1 MTCKFR
7 LSASFAKITD
17 DMSNDFHT
25 NRLSAAQLEVFQ
37 RDGFLHVPGVFAR
50 QEAAELAEHCM
61 HLGAPGPEIQARYP
75 HFQDKG
81 YPQVGTLSTTG
92 SESLYEITRLKWP
105 HLFDEKTLRAALHP
119 DVVALA
125 SQLLGDEVLMAY
137 SMYFPKPPGMR
148 GIAFHQDNA
157 FLDAQPGGCLAA
169 AISLDPSD
177 EKTGALR
184 FVPGSHD
191 LEIQAMGEADESASI
206 IPERVELPKGAKPV
220 TVPTESGD
228 CVFFGGHMLHGSE
241 PNTSPDRWRRNFIVH
256 FVPKSRTE
264 SIYRLCN
271 PLFSADGEEVII
283 GEDPRC

>member
-1 MTCKFR
+1 M
-7 LSASFAKITD
+7 SF
-17 DMSNDFHT
+17 DFHQ
-25 NRLSAAQLEVFQ
+25 NRLKEVQLEAFA
-37 RDGFLHVPGVFAR
+37 RDGFLHVPGVVSR
-50 QEAAELAEHCM
+50 HEATELAEHCM
-61 HLGAPGPEIQARYP
+61 HLGAPGPDIQVRYP
-75 HFQDKG
+75 HFQDQG
-81 YPQVGTLSTTG
+81 YPVVGTLASA
-92 SESLYEITRLKWP
+92 SSDALYEVTRLKWP

-119 DVVALA
+119 DIVALA

-157 FLDAQPGGCLAA
+157 FLEAQPGGCLAA

-184 FVPGSHD
+184 FVPGSHNLD
-191 LEIQAMGEADESASI
+191 IQPMGEADEETSI
-206 IPERVELPKGAKPV
+206 IPERVDLPKGSKPV

-228 CVFFGGHMLHGSE
+228 VVFFGGRMLHGSA

-256 FVPKSRTE
+256 FVPRNQTE
-264 SIYRLCN
+264 SIYPLCN
-271 PLFSADGEEVII
+271 PLFTAEGDEVII